1 MKHNMPKTST
11 EKLMQPEEL
20 KALTKESYEEGYKEL
35 VRLLNLEFKKAATSG
50 KFMITITIPPLFKK
64 DIIPQLEEMG
74 YKVGEMVSYDANE
87 DEIVNVDLIDI
98 DAKGM
103 IFKMPCAIKD
113 IKKGDIIMHNGVP
126 VFVTSIEDG
135 IQVTDVAAGEKK
147 TILPTKSMFGFDFVT
162 KVVSMIDFTGNTASE
177 NNPFGNLMPL
187 MLMCGDGGLK
197 ENLIPMMFL
206 MNQTNG
212 ENQGAFAFD
221 MSNPLLLMALMQDK
235 GGSESNDFF
244 TMMILGQMMKSK

>member
-1 MKHNMPKTST
+1 MKNI
-11 EKLMQPEEL
+11 
-20 KALTKESYEEGYKEL
+20 
-35 VRLLNLEFKKAATSG
+35 FKNFDFGA
-50 KFMITITIPPLFKK
+50 IK
-64 DIIPQLEEMG
+64 DGHLSHLGIAIKN
-74 YKVGEMVSYDANE
+74 KVGEMVSYDANE

-162 KVVSMIDFTGNTASE
+162 KVVSIIDFTGNTASE

-212 ENQGAFAFD
+212 ENQGASAFD

>member
-1 MKHNMPKTST
+1 MKHKMSETST

-50 KFMITITIPPLFKK
+50 KFMITITIPPL
-64 DIIPQLEEMG
+64 
-74 YKVGEMVSYDANE
+74 
-87 DEIVNVDLIDI
+87 
-98 DAKGM
+98 
-103 IFKMPCAIKD
+103 FKMPCAIKD

-212 ENQGAFAFD
+212 ENQGASAFD

>member
-1 MKHNMPKTST
+1 MKNI
-11 EKLMQPEEL
+11 
-20 KALTKESYEEGYKEL
+20 
-35 VRLLNLEFKKAATSG
+35 FKNFDFGTVSG
-50 KFMITITIPPLFKK
+50 HLSHLGIAIKNKM
-64 DIIPQLEEMG
+64 
-74 YKVGEMVSYDANE
+74 GEMVSYDTDK

-113 IKKGDIIMHNGVP
+113 IKKGDIIIHNGTP
-126 VFVTSIEDG
+126 VFVIEDYPNASH
-135 IQVTDVAAGEKK
+135 IKVIDVAAGEKK

-162 KVVSMIDFTGNTASE
+162 KMVSMIDFTGMGASE
-177 NNPFGNLMPL
+177 DNPFGNLMPL
-187 MLMCGDGGLK
+187 MLMSGDGGLK

-212 ENQGAFAFD
+212 EKKDTPTFD

-244 TMMILGQMMKSK
+244 TMILLSQIMKSK

>member
-1 MKHNMPKTST
+1 MKNI
-11 EKLMQPEEL
+11 
-20 KALTKESYEEGYKEL
+20 
-35 VRLLNLEFKKAATSG
+35 FKNFDFGA
-50 KFMITITIPPLFKK
+50 IK
-64 DIIPQLEEMG
+64 DGHLSHLGIAIKN
-74 YKVGEMVSYDANE
+74 KVGEMVSYDANK

-113 IKKGDIIMHNGVP
+113 IEKGDIIMHNGVP

-177 NNPFGNLMPL
+177 NNPFGNL
-187 MLMCGDGGLK
+187 
-197 ENLIPMMFL
+197 IPMMFL

-212 ENQGAFAFD
+212 ENQGTSAFD

-244 TMMILGQMMKSK
+244 TMMLLSQMMK

>member
-1 MKHNMPKTST
+1 MKNI
-11 EKLMQPEEL
+11 
-20 KALTKESYEEGYKEL
+20 
-35 VRLLNLEFKKAATSG
+35 FKNFDFGTVSG
-50 KFMITITIPPLFKK
+50 HLSHLGIAIKNKM
-64 DIIPQLEEMG
+64 
-74 YKVGEMVSYDANE
+74 GEMVSYDTDK

-126 VFVTSIEDG
+126 VFVTSTENG

-162 KVVSMIDFTGNTASE
+162 KVVSMIDFTGITASE
-177 NNPFGNLMPL
+177 DNPFGNLMPL
-187 MLMCGDGGLK
+187 MLMSGDGSLK

-212 ENQGAFAFD
+212 ENKDTPAFD
-221 MSNPLLLMALMQDK
+221 MSNPLFLMALMQDK

-244 TMMILGQMMKSK
+244 TMILLSQIMKSK

>member
-1 MKHNMPKTST
+1 MKNI
-11 EKLMQPEEL
+11 
-20 KALTKESYEEGYKEL
+20 
-35 VRLLNLEFKKAATSG
+35 FKNFDFGA
-50 KFMITITIPPLFKK
+50 IK
-64 DIIPQLEEMG
+64 DGHLSHLGIAIKNKM
-74 YKVGEMVSYDANE
+74 GEMVSYDTDK

-113 IKKGDIIMHNGVP
+113 IKKGDIIIHNGTP
-126 VFVTSIEDG
+126 VFVIEDYPNASH
-135 IQVTDVAAGEKK
+135 IKVIDVAAGEKK

-162 KVVSMIDFTGNTASE
+162 KMVSMIDFTGMRASE

-212 ENQGAFAFD
+212 EDKGASAFDMSNPLLFD

>member
-1 MKHNMPKTST
+1 MKNI
-11 EKLMQPEEL
+11 
-20 KALTKESYEEGYKEL
+20 
-35 VRLLNLEFKKAATSG
+35 FKNFDFGTVSG
-50 KFMITITIPPLFKK
+50 HLSHLGIAIKNKM
-64 DIIPQLEEMG
+64 
-74 YKVGEMVSYDANE
+74 GEMVSYDTDK

-113 IKKGDIIMHNGVP
+113 IEKGDIIIHNGVP
-126 VFVTSIEDG
+126 VFVIDDYPNASH
-135 IQVTDVAAGEKK
+135 IQVIDVAAGEKK

-162 KVVSMIDFTGNTASE
+162 KMVSMIDFTGMGASE
-177 NNPFGNLMPL
+177 DNPFGNLIPL

-212 ENQGAFAFD
+212 ENQGTSAFD

-244 TMMILGQMMKSK
+244 TMMLLSQMMKSK

>member
-1 MKHNMPKTST
+1 
-11 EKLMQPEEL
+11 
-20 KALTKESYEEGYKEL
+20 
-35 VRLLNLEFKKAATSG
+35 
-50 KFMITITIPPLFKK
+50 
-64 DIIPQLEEMG
+64 
-74 YKVGEMVSYDANE
+74 MVSYDANK

-113 IKKGDIIMHNGVP
+113 IEKGDIIMHNGVP

-212 ENQGAFAFD
+212 ENQGTSAFD

-244 TMMILGQMMKSK
+244 TMMLLSQMMKSK

>member
-1 MKHNMPKTST
+1 MKHKMSETST

-64 DIIPQLEEMG
+64 DIIPQL
-74 YKVGEMVSYDANE
+74 
-87 DEIVNVDLIDI
+87 
-98 DAKGM
+98 
-103 IFKMPCAIKD
+103 
-113 IKKGDIIMHNGVP
+113 
-126 VFVTSIEDG
+126 EDG

-212 ENQGAFAFD
+212 EDKGTPAFD

>member
-1 MKHNMPKTST
+1 MSIIST
-11 EKLMQPEEL
+11 LEQEEPIL
-20 KALTKESYEEGYKEL
+20 VTAKEL
-35 VRLLNLEFKKAATSG
+35 RR
-50 KFMITITIPPLFKK
+50 
-64 DIIPQLEEMG
+64 
-74 YKVGEMVSYDANE
+74 
-87 DEIVNVDLIDI
+87 IV
-98 DAKGM
+98 
-103 IFKMPCAIKD
+103 AI
-113 IKKGDIIMHNGVP
+113 
-126 VFVTSIEDG
+126 
-135 IQVTDVAAGEKK
+135 
-147 TILPTKSMFGFDFVT
+147 
-162 KVVSMIDFTGNTASE
+162 E

-212 ENQGAFAFD
+212 ENQGASAFD